1 MRVMEE
7 TRAFLLKRSW
17 EVSLAEII
25 LKFLLVAAQ
34 VAQDAWEKKD
44 PSKLRKVTDVFA
56 PGAPFEA
63 ELTIA
68 EARAKA
74 IAEHKP

>member
-1 MRVMEE
+1 M
-7 TRAFLLKRSW
+7 A
-17 EVSLAEII
+17 LAEII
-25 LKFLLVAAQ
+25 LKFLLMAAKI
-34 VAQDAWEKKD
+34 ADEAWQKKN
-44 PSKLRKVTDVFA
+44 PSKLRKVTDVFKA
-56 PGAPFEA
+56 GEPFEA